1 VIRLAVRCRPEL
13 AEAVLAQLLEL
24 APGGVE
30 EVDRRD
36 PIPGGGPERPAG
48 GLIEFAIYGSPGEL
62 PELPELE
69 ATIGPGFV
77 EVESSEIPDDWGDRW
92 RDFHKPAVIAGGRVV
107 VRPSWEPEFT
117 ADPAAPGR
125 GSTMEMP
132 EAQAEGKVSVAGAE
146 EAAGID
152 VVVDPGQAFGTG
164 AHPTTRMCIELLLR
178 LADDGDAN
186 GSLVDLGTG
195 SGVLAIAAAK
205 LGWSPVTACD
215 HEPAAL
221 EAAAANARAN
231 RVDLDL
237 RRINLRTAAPA
248 RAETVVANLTA
259 PLLLGIAFRLDF
271 APRALIASGLLERE
285 AEEVADALERRRLTV
300 CERLVDGEWAAL
312 LVRSP

>member
-36 PIPGGGPERPAG
+36 PIPGDGPQRPAG

-107 VRPSWEPEFT
+107 VRPSWEPELT
-117 ADPAAPGR
+117 ADSAAPGR
-125 GSTMEMP
+125 GS
-132 EAQAEGKVSVAGAE
+132 A
-146 EAAGID
+146 IH

-205 LGWSPVTACD
+205 LGWSPVIACD

-231 RVDLDL
+231 RVELDL
-237 RRINLRTAAPA
+237 RRINLRTAGPA

-259 PLLLGIAFRLDF
+259 PLLLGIAYRLDF
-271 APRALIASGLLERE
+271 APRAPIASGLLERE

-300 CERLVDGEWAAL
+300 CERLVDGEWTAL
-312 LVRSP
+312 LLRSS